1 VTTEHDR
8 RAARRRISKRT
19 VRAIAWVAGGAA
31 FLTPL
36 GALAASPRPAVD
48 RADPPR
54 PRVVVRRITRRVI
67 IVKPAEPQA
76 PTIRYV
82 GGGSSSAS
90 TSSSSGGA
98 VAPPPAPPATSTGGS

>member
-8 RAARRRISKRT
+8 RAVRRRISKRT
-19 VRAIAWVAGGAA
+19 VRTIAWVAGGTA

-36 GALAASPRPAVD
+36 GALAASPRPALD
-48 RADPPR
+48 RADRPR

-82 GGGSSSAS
+82 GGGSSS